1 MTVSRLHVA
10 AVALYCLLPATV
22 VSCDECMIPQDCGVA
37 SEGVIL
43 IKVGGSSITEKGTKE
58 TLNPTALQ
66 WLSET
71 LASARDSFQQE
82 ECANQRRSF
91 VIVHG
96 AGSFGHHTAKEYG
109 LSGQKSKPPEDEQRY
124 GGNQTKLMEGLAK
137 TRLSV
142 QTLNQK
148 VVSSLI
154 QHGIPAVGISPCFGV
169 RGLQA
174 HGGDR
179 LLDLATIVDDCIRA
193 GLVPVIHGDACLYGS
208 QGAGILGGDTIMEAL
223 GLSVSH
229 LNKAIFLTDVDG
241 VFTADP
247 RRDPNAHLLQI
258 IDIDAETAKVLT
270 TLEASGSSHAHD
282 VTGGLEVSSRLSI
295 VSSFD

>member
-1 MTVSRLHVA
+1 MMASRRQVTAILCCILITILVSHG
-10 AVALYCLLPATV
+10 
-22 VSCDECMIPQDCGVA
+22 VSTNQEDCGVV
-37 SEGVIL
+37 SEEVIL
-43 IKVGGSSITEKGTKE
+43 IKVGGSSLTEKAVQE
-58 TLNPTALQ
+58 TLNPTALR

-71 LASARDSFQQE
+71 LASAISSSQQE
-82 ECANQRRSF
+82 ECEIKRRSF

-109 LSGQKSKPPEDEQRY
+109 LSGQSKPPTEQHH
-124 GGNQTKLMEGLAK
+124 GGNQTKLLEGLTK

-142 QTLNQK
+142 QMLNQK

-154 QHGIPAVGISPCFGV
+154 QHGIPAIGISPCFGIP
-169 RGLQA
+169 GLQA

-179 LLDLATIVDDCIRA
+179 LLDLATIVHDCVRA

-229 LNKAIFLTDVDG
+229 LSKAIFLTDLDG
-241 VFTADP
+241 VYTADP
-247 RRDPNAHLLQI
+247 RIDPEAQLLRT
-258 IDIDAETAKVLT
+258 IDIDAKTAKVLT
-270 TLEASGSSHAHD
+270 TLKASGSSHDHD
-282 VTGGLEVSSRLSI
+282 VTGGLEVCMLASI
-295 VSSFD
+295 G

>member
-1 MTVSRLHVA
+1 V
-10 AVALYCLLPATV
+10 
-22 VSCDECMIPQDCGVA
+22 IPQDCGVV
-37 SEGVIL
+37 SEGEVIL

-71 LASARDSFQQE
+71 LASAMDSFQQE
-82 ECANQRRSF
+82 NCVNKRRSF

-109 LSGQKSKPPEDEQRY
+109 LSGQSKPPTDKQY
-124 GGNQTKLMEGLAK
+124 DGGNQTKLMEGLAK

-154 QHGIPAVGISPCFGV
+154 QHGIPAVGISPCIGIP
-169 RGLQA
+169 GLQA

-193 GLVPVIHGDACLYGS
+193 GLVPVIHGDACLYGL

-229 LNKAIFLTDVDG
+229 LSKAIFLTDVDG

-247 RRDPNAHLLQI
+247 RRDPDAHLLRTLY
-258 IDIDAETAKVLT
+258 IDAETAKVLT
-270 TLEASGSSHAHD
+270 TLKASGSSHAHD
-282 VTGGLEVSSRLSI
+282 VTGGLEVSLRLLSI
-295 VSSFD
+295 V

>member
-1 MTVSRLHVA
+1 
-10 AVALYCLLPATV
+10 
-22 VSCDECMIPQDCGVA
+22 
-37 SEGVIL
+37 VIL

-71 LASARDSFQQE
+71 LASAMDSSQQE
-82 ECANQRRSF
+82 ECGNKRRSF

-109 LSGQKSKPPEDEQRY
+109 LSGQPKRPTDKQHYDS
-124 GGNQTKLMEGLAK
+124 GNQTKLMEGLAK

-154 QHGIPAVGISPCFGV
+154 QHGIPAVGISPCFGIP
-169 RGLQA
+169 GLQA

-193 GLVPVIHGDACLYGS
+193 GLVPVIHGDACLYGLK
-208 QGAGILGGDTIMEAL
+208 GAGILGGDTIMEAL
-223 GLSVSH
+223 GFSVSH
-229 LNKAIFLTDVDG
+229 LEKAIFLTDVDG

-247 RRDPNAHLLQI
+247 RRDPNAHLLQTI
-258 IDIDAETAKVLT
+258 EIDAETAKVLT

-282 VTGGLEVSSRLSI
+282 VTGGLEVRSRLSI
-295 VSSFD
+295 VSSLNKSRHTDTLRSLTMTLLTTDQAWRRSVHSRIRDGCTYHQV